1 MITQNNNSIK
11 TFKFLAVQLCTG
23 LRIVVSALALITA
36 INNQF
41 ISSINLIVIGI
52 VLDSLD
58 GPLSR
63 KFNVTS
69 EFGSLFDYY
78 GDYLGNVVVPSVIV
92 YLLLRSHIGNL
103 SVAVASLPILTG
115 AIRYSRNIVEMKRRS
130 FEDAG
135 YPGLGTVFFAL
146 FIVEIIF
153 LDIETFIGS
162 SNFSLLIILATLIF
176 SLMMNLP
183 LRYPKLTK
191 FPLLNICICAIL
203 IMNLFFFTKLIAV
216 LVLVTI
222 LSYAFISPFA
232 FRT

>member
-1 MITQNNNSIK
+1 MAKQSYAILSDADSFIYTQDGH
-11 TFKFLAVQLCTG
+11 KFLSLTFPSVNVTWVMDITTG
-23 LRIVVSALALITA
+23 LWH
-36 INNQF
+36 Q
-41 ISSINLIVIGI
+41 
-52 VLDSLD
+52 
-58 GPLSR
+58 
-63 KFNVTS
+63 
-69 EFGSLFDYY
+69 
-78 GDYLGNVVVPSVIV
+78 
-92 YLLLRSHIGNL
+92 
-103 SVAVASLPILTG
+103 
-115 AIRYSRNIVEMKRRS
+115 RRS